1 MKGGK
6 KMDNFPVIAAFV
18 IAELLGALIYFKTE
32 DSMKRTLLTCLGL
45 GFAIAVV
52 LLDIIPD
59 ATEDFTTGYWLV
71 AIGFIGML
79 VLGFFTKRA
88 GNYSA
93 VIGLAIHNFAEGV
106 IVSTVFGPIS
116 PILAVGAVLHKM
128 PEGMVSFSLLEGLKD
143 RTRFAVAALIALLIP
158 TGAIIPITESITK
171 PLMALSAGVI
181 LCVVGSLLFNIISEY
196 YKPGYFKGQ
205 VGESKKL
212 NVTKLS
218 AMVVF
223 GVIIAWISCLMA

>member
-1 MKGGK
+1 ME
-6 KMDNFPVIAAFV
+6 NFPVVAAFV
-18 IAELLGALIYFKTE
+18 IAELLGTLIYFKTE
-32 DSMKRTLLTCLGL
+32 DSVKRTLLTCLGL

-59 ATEDFTTGYWLV
+59 ATEDFASGYWLV
-71 AIGFIGML
+71 AIGFIAML
-79 VLGFFTKRA
+79 ALGFFTKRV

-128 PEGMVSFSLLEGLKD
+128 PEGMVSFSLLEGLNS
-143 RTRFAVAALIALLIP
+143 RIRFAIAALIALLIP
-158 TGAIIPITESITK
+158 VGAIIPISESVTK

-181 LCVVGSLLFNIISEY
+181 LCVVGSLLIAIISKY
-196 YKPGYFKGQ
+196 YEPEITRGQ
-205 VGESKKL
+205 VNEIGKL
-212 NVTKLS
+212 NIAKLS
-218 AMVVF
+218 SVVVF
-223 GVIIAWISCLMA
+223 GAIIAWISCLMA